1 MAAHNALSEGRRV
14 AGKISKQGELNVRL
28 RKTLQELL
36 DASALLRVP
45 ATNLTLSNK
54 RLLRQIKRT
63 LKRPPFL

>member
-1 MAAHNALSEGRRV
+1 MAS
-14 AGKISKQGELNVRL
+14 KISKQGELNVRL

-36 DASALLRVP
+36 DASALLRVQ